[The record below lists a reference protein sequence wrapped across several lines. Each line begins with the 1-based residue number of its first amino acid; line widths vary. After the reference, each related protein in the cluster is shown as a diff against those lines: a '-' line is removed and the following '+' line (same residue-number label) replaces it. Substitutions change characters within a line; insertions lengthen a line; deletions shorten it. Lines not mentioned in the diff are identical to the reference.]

1 MSSISV
7 LKKTIADQQAEL
19 HEHRIKNRYIPR
31 ELGTESV
38 REIFA
43 KGPGL
48 VVLQGV
54 RRCGKSTFA
63 VNCFNEKFVY
73 INFDDERLQ
82 ELQAK
87 DLNNLLMASYELFG
101 SDLDCFIFDEIQNIE
116 GWELFATRLEKTKKI
131 IITGSNANLLS
142 KELATHLT
150 GRYFSLTLYPFSF
163 REFVTLIEG
172 TPEVDTEHLS
182 TKGIGQLRALLQRYL
197 QEGGFPDVQKFGR
210 LYSQTIYSDIIAKD
224 ILQRRK
230 LRAPELFKRFSRYVI
245 SNYAQE
251 ISLGKLGKYL
261 GVKDPH
267 TTAKYLSYLEETYL
281 TIALSRYFH
290 KLKAQLVTN
299 KKTYTIDSGLINT
312 TAFSPTP
319 SLGALFENIV
329 FLELLRQ
336 RDYRKSFNQ
345 LYFWQGP
352 KCEVDFLVRS
362 DNRFKSALQVSMD
375 LSNPQTLER
384 EKKALLAVHK
394 ALNPG
399 NYIIVNDS
407 LDEILHEGEIKIVL
421 VPLWKW
427 LLKPDT
433 AF

>member
-1 MSSISV
+1 MNSFAVI
-7 LKKTIADQQAEL
+7 KKTIADQQAEL
-19 HEHRIKNRYIPR
+19 SEQKLKRRIIPR
-31 ELGTESV
+31 ELGSERV
-38 REIFA
+38 REIFT

-48 VVLQGV
+48 VVIQGV

-63 VNCFNEKFVY
+63 VNCFDEKFVY

-82 ELQAK
+82 DLQAK
-87 DLNNLLMASYELFG
+87 DLNNLLMASYELYG

-116 GWELFATRLEKTKKI
+116 GWELFATRLERTKKI

-163 REFVTLIEG
+163 REFVTLADG
-172 TPEVDTEHLS
+172 TSSVNAEHLS
-182 TKGIGQLRALLQRYL
+182 TKGVGQQRALLQRYL
-197 QEGGFPDVQKFGR
+197 HEGGFPDVQQFGR

-224 ILQRRK
+224 VLQRRK
-230 LRAPELFKRFSRYVI
+230 LKAPELFKKFSRYVI

-251 ISLGKLGKYL
+251 ISLSKIGKYL
-261 GVKDPH
+261 GIKDPH
-267 TTAKYLSYLEETYL
+267 TSAKYLSFLEETYL
-281 TIALSRYFH
+281 TFTLPRYFH

-299 KKTYTIDSGLINT
+299 KKTYTIDSGLIST

-319 SLGALFENIV
+319 SLGALFENVV

-336 RDYRKSFNQ
+336 RDYRKNFDE
-345 LYFWQGP
+345 LFFWQGP
-352 KCEVDFLVRS
+352 KCEVDFLVRR
-362 DNRFKSALQVSMD
+362 DNRFQFALQVSMD

-399 NYIIVNDS
+399 KYIIVNDS
-407 LDEILHEGEIKIVL
+407 LDEILQEGEIEIVL

-433 AF
+433 AG